1 MFLKTIMWFDALM
14 KGIAIDHLEQ
24 KSCITQQNKRRHVTP
39 RPAARFT
46 GLLVFVWCSDFF
58 SGVL

>member
-46 GLLVFVWCSDFF
+46 GLLVFV
-58 SGVL
+58 VQ